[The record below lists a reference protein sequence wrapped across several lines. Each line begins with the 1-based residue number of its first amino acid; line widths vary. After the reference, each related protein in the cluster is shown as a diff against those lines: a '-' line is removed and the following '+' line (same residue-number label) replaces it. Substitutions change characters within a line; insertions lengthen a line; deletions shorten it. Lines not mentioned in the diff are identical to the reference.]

1 MPHHWKETIQQL
13 TNICKGKGI
22 PRDRDYVGQI
32 NANRGDEI
40 EGLGGLTCKSG
51 RQACPVGLER
61 AKRLGVRNKE

>member
-32 NANRGDEI
+32 NANRGDEMR
-40 EGLGGLTCKSG
+40 GW
-51 RQACPVGLER
+51 VGLR
-61 AKRLGVRNKE
+61 ARVGARLVLWV